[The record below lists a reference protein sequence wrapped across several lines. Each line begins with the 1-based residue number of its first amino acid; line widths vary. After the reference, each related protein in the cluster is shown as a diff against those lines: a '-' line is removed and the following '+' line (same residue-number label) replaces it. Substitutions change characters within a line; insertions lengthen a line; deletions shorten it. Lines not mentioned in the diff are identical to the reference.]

1 MVIGRL
7 MHYVGDALLI
17 STVLAGIKRQT
28 GLRPDIDRISEPTT
42 KGLLEKYLGFGEF
55 VFDSSVAAATAS
67 SLFQKDMLDR
77 LQGPGASSPA
87 SDGKALTIGKT
98 LMLDKSL
105 SIELNSS
112 ALGHSLTR
120 VLKTAISGHPKAA
133 LQRSYRFQSTAH
145 LIPPTL

>member
-1 MVIGRL
+1 MVLGRL

-77 LQGPGASSPA
+77 LQGPGAS
-87 SDGKALTIGKT
+87 
-98 LMLDKSL
+98 
-105 SIELNSS
+105 
-112 ALGHSLTR
+112 R
-120 VLKTAISGHPKAA
+120 
-133 LQRSYRFQSTAH
+133 
-145 LIPPTL
+145 